1 MNHVSPLSPPRS
13 RLAGFSH
20 IALMTPNLERL
31 VRFYETIFGAVTHRR
46 TESHPWRCTIEIAP
60 GTTIRVFEVP
70 AGSARR
76 PDDLA
81 LDQGSINH
89 FALAARD
96 PAAFMEIRALLIA
109 GNHADEAVYE
119 GPHGYSVYAVD
130 PDGLFIE
137 VTLAK
142 PVEWTPPFRTT
153 AFVPVSPTVGSP

>member
-1 MNHVSPLSPPRS
+1 
-13 RLAGFSH
+13 
-20 IALMTPNLERL
+20 MTPNLERL
-31 VRFYETIFGAVTHRR
+31 VRFYETVFGATVHRR
-46 TESHPWRCTIEIAP
+46 AESHPWKCTIEIAP

-70 AGSARR
+70 AGSGRQ
-76 PDDLA
+76 PEDLA

-109 GNHADEAVYE
+109 GTHADEVVHE
-119 GPHGYSVYAVD
+119 GPHGFSVYATD

-142 PVEWTPPFRTT
+142 PVAWMPPFRTT
-153 AFVPVSPTVGSP
+153 AFVPLNAEAGRG